1 MVAETEGTRRWT
13 RWDAG
18 QSQPGWIGILGNL
31 AVLLAAGGAGLG
43 SLYFAQ
49 IFSGPGVEL
58 TATAILALAAVAG
71 AVAGA
76 ARWMHAALAARV
88 DILSQALEASPDA
101 QLILTA
107 DGRIAYAN
115 NAFHDLFPQSG
126 NPPLARIAASLA
138 DPESAADF
146 DRLRSR
152 AAAGVRAIAALPLRN
167 ARGAAAGWFNV
178 SVNPIAG
185 RPGYSFW
192 NVQDITARHE
202 MEAVIRDERNKLLD
216 FLDDAPIGFYS
227 VEASGRFLFVN
238 QTLAKWL
245 GSSAEEIVGSAA
257 RLHDF
262 LALPAPAETA
272 AFDPFGGDGEGEQR
286 GEVVLKSHAGR
297 TVHAWIGQSVVG
309 SGAELRTRSVVRDLT
324 PEREWEAALRL
335 SRERFQRFF
344 ASAPVGIAL
353 IDRFGR
359 LEEANAALG
368 ELFGT
373 PQQELIGQPLI
384 EFVNE
389 EDSRGTAAKLAAA
402 VDGPAHP
409 GPIELRLKGPREKA
423 CVVFLSRI
431 DAAEGGDGGL
441 MLHFIDV
448 TEQKNLEVQ
457 FAQSQKMQAVGQLA
471 GGVAHDFNNLLTA
484 MIGFCDLLLM
494 RFRPGDPSFADI
506 MQIKQNA
513 NRAANLVRQL
523 LAFSRQ
529 QTLQPRIIDITEV
542 LHELLYLLRRL
553 IGENIEL
560 KMVHGRDLG
569 LAKVDQGQL
578 EQVIINLA
586 VNARDAMIEGGIL
599 TIRTSN
605 VSQAAAVRHG
615 HEVMPAGNYVLIEVS
630 DTGVGIPKTN
640 LERIF
645 EPFFSTKEVGSGT
658 GLGLSTVYGI
668 VKQTGGFIFVDSESG
683 HGAVFKIYLPRHY
696 AAEGALTAPAETEA
710 AEVLPVKDLTGIG
723 TVLLVEDEDPVRI
736 FGARALRNKGYKV
749 LEAKSGEDA
758 LETIRD
764 GGENIDLLITDV
776 VMPRMDGPA
785 LIREVRETHPDL
797 KVIFISGYTEDAF
810 RQRLDSD
817 SEIHFLPKPFSLKQL
832 AGKVKEVISGEA
844 A

>member
-1 MVAETEGTRRWT
+1 
-13 RWDAG
+13 
-18 QSQPGWIGILGNL
+18 
-31 AVLLAAGGAGLG
+31 
-43 SLYFAQ
+43 
-49 IFSGPGVEL
+49 
-58 TATAILALAAVAG
+58 
-71 AVAGA
+71 
-76 ARWMHAALAARV
+76 
-88 DILSQALEASPDA
+88 
-101 QLILTA
+101 
-107 DGRIAYAN
+107 
-115 NAFHDLFPQSG
+115 
-126 NPPLARIAASLA
+126 
-138 DPESAADF
+138 
-146 DRLRSR
+146 
-152 AAAGVRAIAALPLRN
+152 
-167 ARGAAAGWFNV
+167 
-178 SVNPIAG
+178 
-185 RPGYSFW
+185 
-192 NVQDITARHE
+192 
-202 MEAVIRDERNKLLD
+202 
-216 FLDDAPIGFYS
+216 
-227 VEASGRFLFVN
+227 
-238 QTLAKWL
+238 
-245 GSSAEEIVGSAA
+245 
-257 RLHDF
+257 
-262 LALPAPAETA
+262 
-272 AFDPFGGDGEGEQR
+272 
-286 GEVVLKSHAGR
+286 VVLKSRDNR
-297 TVHAWIGQSVVG
+297 TIHAWIGQSIVG

-353 IDRFGR
+353 IDRVGR

-368 ELFGT
+368 ELFST
-373 PQQELIGQPLI
+373 PQHELIGQTLI

-389 EDSRGTAAKLAAA
+389 DGSRDTAAKLAAA
-402 VDGPAHP
+402 VEGAAHP
-409 GPIELRLKGPREKA
+409 GPIELRLKGLRDKA

-431 DAAEGGDGGL
+431 EGGDSGL

-448 TEQKNLEVQ
+448 TEQKNLEIQ

-529 QTLQPRIIDITEV
+529 QTLQPRIIDITDV
-542 LHELLYLLRRL
+542 LVELSHLLRRL

-586 VNARDAMIEGGIL
+586 VNARDAMTEGGTL

-605 VSQAAAVRHG
+605 VSQSGALRRG

-668 VKQTGGFIFVDSESG
+668 VKQTGGFIFVDSEPN
-683 HGAVFKIYLPRHY
+683 HGAVFQIYLPRHY
-696 AAEGALTAPAETEA
+696 AVEGAVSHRTETEL
-710 AEVLPVKDLTGIG
+710 AELASPKDLTGIG

-764 GGENIDLLITDV
+764 GGQQIDLLITDV

>member
-1 MVAETEGTRRWT
+1 MAARIAAVLLRRSALRCWMGAGGGDFARTGTGQVKNMVAETEGARRWG

-18 QSQPGWIGILGNL
+18 GARPGWIGILGNL
-31 AVLLAAGGAGLG
+31 AVLLAAGGAALG

-49 IFSGPGVEL
+49 IVSGPGVEL
-58 TATAILALAAVAG
+58 IAAAILALAAVVG
-71 AVAGA
+71 AIAGA
-76 ARWMHAALAARV
+76 ARWMHTALAARV

-115 NAFHDLFPQSG
+115 TAFHHLFPQSG
-126 NPPLARIAASLA
+126 NAPLGRIAASLA
-138 DPESAADF
+138 DPESVGDF
-146 DRLRSR
+146 ERLRSR
-152 AAAGVRAIAALPLRN
+152 AAAGVRAIAALPLRD
-167 ARGAAAGWFNV
+167 ARGASAGWFNV

-227 VEASGRFLFVN
+227 VDASGRFLFLN

-245 GSSAEEIVGSAA
+245 GGSAEEIVGSGT

-262 LALPAPAETA
+262 LALPTPVGTA
-272 AFDPFGGDGEGEQR
+272 SFDPFGDAEAGQS
-286 GEVVLKSHAGR
+286 GEVVLKSRDNR
-297 TVHAWIGQSVVG
+297 TIHAWIGQSIVG
-309 SGAELRTRSVVRDLT
+309 SRAELRTRSVVRDLT

-353 IDRFGR
+353 IDRLGR

-373 PQQELIGQPLI
+373 PQHELIGQPLI

-389 EDSRGTAAKLAAA
+389 DGSRDTAPELAAA
-402 VDGPAHP
+402 VEGPPHP
-409 GPIELRLKGPREKA
+409 RPIELRLKGPRDKSS
-423 CVVFLSRI
+423 VVFLSRI
-431 DAAEGGDGGL
+431 DGAEGGDGGL

-448 TEQKNLEVQ
+448 TEQKNLEIQ

-529 QTLQPRIIDITEV
+529 QTLQPRVLDIGDV
-542 LHELLYLLRRL
+542 LVELSHLLRRL

-560 KMVHGRDLG
+560 KLVHGRDLG

-578 EQVIINLA
+578 EQVMINLA
-586 VNARDAMIEGGIL
+586 VNARDAMAGGGTL
-599 TIRTSN
+599 AIRTAN
-605 VSQAAAVRHG
+605 VAQATPVRRG
-615 HEVMPAGNYVLIEVS
+615 AEIMPTGNYVLIEVA
-630 DTGVGIPKTN
+630 DTGVGIPREN

-645 EPFFSTKEVGSGT
+645 EPFFSTKRIGSGT
-658 GLGLSTVYGI
+658 GLGLSTVYGM
-668 VKQTGGFIFVDSESG
+668 VKQTGGLIFVESAPG
-683 HGAVFKIYLPRHY
+683 EGAVFRIYLPRHE
-696 AAEGALTAPAETEA
+696 AVENEPGERGEPLEA
-710 AEVLPVKDLTGIG
+710 APSRDLTGIG
-723 TVLLVEDEDPVRI
+723 TVMLVEDEDPVRI
-736 FGARALRNKGYKV
+736 FGGRALRNKGYKV
-749 LEAKSGEDA
+749 LEAKCGEAA
-758 LETIRD
+758 LDLIR
-764 GGENIDLLITDV
+764 GTEEKIDLLI
-776 VMPRMDGPA
+776 
-785 LIREVRETHPDL
+785 
-797 KVIFISGYTEDAF
+797 
-810 RQRLDSD
+810 
-817 SEIHFLPKPFSLKQL
+817 
-832 AGKVKEVISGEA
+832 
-844 A
+844 